1 VHRDVGLRYE
11 GQGCLFTGVPVRI
24 PRMTPRDTTFFDL
37 FTASA
42 EHLVTGSKL
51 LGELLGTDLAGRKVI
66 AKQMNEVEHLADEAT
81 HTIMRRMNSTFVT
94 PFDRDDIYELASALD
109 DCMDFM
115 EEASDLIVL
124 YKLDEV
130 PRRVA
135 DQVQILQRCAEIT
148 AEAMPRLRSMS
159 DLQDYWV
166 EINRLENQADKQ
178 HRKLLAQMFDEITD
192 PILLMKLK
200 EVVEILEEAADAF
213 ETVAN
218 TVETIAVKE
227 S

>member
-1 VHRDVGLRYE
+1 MR
-11 GQGCLFTGVPVRI
+11 FRI
-24 PRMTPRDTTFFDL
+24 TPRDTSFFDL

-51 LGELLGTDLAGRKVI
+51 LSELLGADRQGRKAI

-81 HTIMRRMNSTFVT
+81 HSILRRINSTFVT
-94 PFDRDDIYELASALD
+94 PFDRDDIYALASALD

-124 YKLDEV
+124 YKLDDL

-135 DQVQILQRCAEIT
+135 DQIQILQRCAEIT
-148 AEAMPRLRSMS
+148 AEAMPRLRAMQ
-159 DLQDYWV
+159 DLSDYWV
-166 EINRLENQADKQ
+166 EINRLENQADKL
-178 HRKLLAQMFDEITD
+178 HRKLLAQMFDEISD

-200 EVVEILEEAADAF
+200 EIVEKLEDAADAF
-213 ETVAN
+213 EKVAN
-218 TVETIAVKE
+218 TVETIALKE

>member
-1 VHRDVGLRYE
+1 M
-11 GQGCLFTGVPVRI
+11 RI

-124 YKLDEV
+124 YKLDEL

-178 HRKLLAQMFDEITD
+178 HRKLLAEMFDEITD

-213 ETVAN
+213 EKVAN

>member
-1 VHRDVGLRYE
+1 M
-11 GQGCLFTGVPVRI
+11 RI

-124 YKLDEV
+124 YKLDEL

-178 HRKLLAQMFDEITD
+178 HRKLLAEMFDEITD